1 MIQDIDITIQHIEKK
16 EGEQF
21 QTKRELEVTRDKN
34 EQLKREIEIVQ
45 REIFN
50 NQDQRKRQQQ
60 IIYQSKVDLRH
71 NEKEVE
77 DLSLKV
83 QTLDKESR
91 TLVDRQRVLGDHLD
105 NKMVQSEKTQGKLD
119 STTKEIIGLQ

>member
-1 MIQDIDITIQHIEKK
+1 M
-16 EGEQF
+16 
-21 QTKRELEVTRDKN
+21 KREL
-34 EQLKREIEIVQ
+34 EIVQ

-60 IIYQSKVDLRH
+60 VIYQQKVDLRH
-71 NEKEVE
+71 NEKEAE

-91 TLVDRQRVLGDHLD
+91 TLVDR
-105 NKMVQSEKTQGKLD
+105 
-119 STTKEIIGLQ
+119 